1 MAKPFQDLFNGAN
14 NGAALRA
21 LLPTSPFPYRFGTS
35 SHDNFTANSSRESY
49 FGGTG
54 TDTVNYENSTGRVSV
69 NLTTGRGRG
78 GSAHDDTYSSIEN
91 VVGSNFGDAL
101 TGNNASNTLHGGD
114 GNDTFGGSKGND
126 QLFGGEGDDD
136 TVVYSNNNKA
146 IDADLTAHRVNKGAG
161 NGIDRIDGI
170 ENVVGSNYGDTL
182 TGDEKDNELNGRGGN
197 DTFFGSKGDDTLI
210 GGDDVD
216 TVDYSDNDQAISANL
231 ARNAVTKGDG
241 NGTDTISGI
250 ENVVGSNYDD
260 ILTGDEKDNE
270 LDGRGGN
277 DTFYGS
283 KGNDTLIG
291 GDDVGTVD
299 TVDYGYYGSL
309 DQGVNVNLATNSVDK
324 GDGNGQD
331 SVSGIEGVVGTRF
344 GDVMEGSE
352 ADEFFWGQGGDDVL
366 SGGAGNDTMTGG
378 LDADVFKFES
388 GPDENHGNDV
398 ITDFTVGIDK
408 IDLSGTEVDDF
419 EDLLNYEPSDPQS
432 EWGDR
437 YMVQEGDNVVIYT
450 NDGAEGDSITLKDVN
465 IDNLS
470 DNDFIF

>member
-49 FGGTG
+49 FGSTG
-54 TDTVNYENSTGRVSV
+54 TDTVNYENSTSRVSV
-69 NLTTGRGRG
+69 DLTRGQGRG
-78 GSAHDDTYSSIEN
+78 GSADNDTYSSIEN
-91 VVGSNFGDAL
+91 VVGSDFDDIL
-101 TGNNASNTLHGGD
+101 TGNNASNTLHGGGGD
-114 GNDTFGGSKGND
+114 DRFVGSKGND
-126 QLFGGEGDDD
+126 QLFGGDDVD
-136 TVVYSNNNKA
+136 TVDTVDYSNDDKA
-146 IDADLTAHRVNKGAG
+146 IDANLTAHRVNKGAG

-170 ENVVGSNYGDTL
+170 ENVVGSNYGDEL
-182 TGDEKDNELNGRGGN
+182 TGDEKDNGLNGGGGN

-210 GGDDVD
+210 GGEGDDD

-231 ARNAVTKGDG
+231 ARNTVTKGDG
-241 NGTDTISGI
+241 NGTDTISTI
-250 ENVVGSNYDD
+250 ENVVGSDFDD

-270 LDGRGGN
+270 LDGRGRN

-291 GDDVGTVD
+291 GDGFD
-299 TVDYGYYGSL
+299 TVDYGSL
-309 DQGVNVNLATNSVDK
+309 DHGVNVDLATGSVDK
-324 GDGNGQD
+324 GDGTVD
-331 SVSGIEGVVGTRF
+331 TVTGIEEVVGTRF
-344 GDVMEGSE
+344 GDVMQGSQ
-352 ADEFFWGQGGDDVL
+352 ADEVFWGRDGV
-366 SGGAGNDTMTGG
+366 DT
-378 LDADVFKFES
+378 FKFENS

-398 ITDFTVGIDK
+398 IMDFTVDVDK

-419 EDLLNYEPSDPQS
+419 EDLLDYDPSDPQS

-437 YMVQEGDNVVIYT
+437 YMVQDGANVVIYT

-465 IDNLS
+465 IDNLG